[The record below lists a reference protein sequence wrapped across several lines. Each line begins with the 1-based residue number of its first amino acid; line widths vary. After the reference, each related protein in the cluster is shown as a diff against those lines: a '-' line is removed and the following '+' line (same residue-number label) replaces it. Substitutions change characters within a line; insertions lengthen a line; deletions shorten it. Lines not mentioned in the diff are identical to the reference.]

1 MVVDVAEIDHVAASL
16 CFFLLNILMVHR
28 LQHSCQP
35 MAPCDKIEISYEE
48 SSFAPYLL
56 RFVPSCTENAQNQGS
71 QSIESFQQR
80 SKAFVIIRLDDQS
93 VILI

>member
-1 MVVDVAEIDHVAASL
+1 
-16 CFFLLNILMVHR
+16 
-28 LQHSCQP
+28 

-80 SKAFVIIRLDDQS
+80 SKAFVLIRLVDQS
-93 VILI
+93 IILI